1 MFAKNRLHIAV
12 VGALALAASNAI
24 AGSFSAQEIPAPMP
38 PQPVPDTT
46 MPDKHLIHSS
56 SKALINGFMKSTGFK
71 PLLRSGDQLNMLVGT
86 EPSDSE
92 TERFGKLYMADGT
105 ALVDEAGG
113 GCLDFDNRDE
123 SCSDA
128 ISNSN
133 DFNSFIEAGGNLY
146 LVSHFETR
154 PGAMYL
160 TLLDQDDEGNLSPE
174 ATRLIDFSGVYGGWV
189 HCAGTKTPWGS
200 HIGSEEYEPDARQ
213 WVDEDLKDEIPN
225 SGISSYN
232 GAMAAYYD
240 ATGWTFNNNNPAGS
254 EADTIQANM
263 NPYRYGYP
271 VEVQVEADGSTEVI
285 KHFAM
290 GRTANEL
297 SYVMPD
303 NKTVYITDDGTNTML
318 IMFVAQDAEGNDLPA
333 GDLSQGRLY
342 GGVWNQIADTT
353 DPVTGAP
360 LGGRAWLSW
369 IDLGHATSDEIAGV
383 VDGAY
388 DPQSGWEVEFDDMF
402 DYADPNPDGT
412 CPNDLTSV
420 NSGHGSPYQ
429 ECLSMKTDVVGE
441 NIISRLETR
450 RYAALKGATTEFR
463 KVEGASYDASRRV
476 LYMAISDIGS
486 GMLDGN
492 TTDPASTYDVGG
504 NNHVRLAANK
514 CGAIYELRM
523 SSRGRDSDGN
533 PINSK
538 YVARTMSGILAG
550 HQIATSGSNQC
561 SLDGIGNPDNI
572 TFLPGYNLLIIGED
586 AGNSVHQ
593 IDMVWAYDMRKKE
606 LTRIQSTPFGSETTS
621 VYWYPNLNGWGYL
634 MSVVQHPYGE
644 SDGGELANAP
654 EGEAGK
660 YGHVGYFKFPALN

>member
-1 MFAKNRLHIAV
+1 MLTKNRLYIATA
-12 VGALALAASNAI
+12 GALALNAGTVV
-24 AGSFSAQEIPAPMP
+24 AGSFSAEEIPAPMP
-38 PQPVPDTT
+38 PQAVPDTT
-46 MPDKHLIHSS
+46 MPDKHEVHSS
-56 SKALINGFMKSTGFK
+56 SEALINGFIEGTGFT
-71 PLLRSGDQLNMLVGT
+71 PLLRSGDQLPELVGT
-86 EPSDSE
+86 EPSDTE

-105 ALVDEAGG
+105 ALDGAGSS
-113 GCLDFDNRDE
+113 CLDFNAPDA
-123 SCSDA
+123 SCNDA

-160 TLLDQDDEGNLSPE
+160 TLLDQDSEGNLTPE

-200 HIGSEEYEPDARQ
+200 HLGSEEYEPDARG
-213 WVDEDLKDEIPN
+213 WVDASVGIGGYN
-225 SGISSYN
+225 S
-232 GAMAAYYD
+232 AMAAYYD
-240 ATGWTFNNNNPAGS
+240 STGWTFNNNSPSGS
-254 EADTIQANM
+254 DTVAQEVM

-318 IMFVAQDAEGNDLPA
+318 VMFVAQDADGNDLPA

-342 GGVWNQIADTT
+342 AGIWNQITDTT
-353 DPVTGAP
+353 DPKTGAP

-369 IDLGHATSDEIAGV
+369 IDLGHATSDQIAAV
-383 VDGAY
+383 IDDARDPVD
-388 DPQSGWEVEFDDMF
+388 GWEVEFDDMF
-402 DYADPNPDGT
+402 DYANPDAQGN
-412 CPNDLTSV
+412 CPGGLTSV
-420 NSGHGSPYQ
+420 NSGHGRPYQ
-429 ECLSMKTDVVGE
+429 ECLAMKTDVVGE

-450 RYAALKGATTEFR
+450 RYAALKGATTEFK
-463 KVEGASYDASRRV
+463 KVEGASYDPSRRV
-476 LYMAISDIGS
+476 LYMAISDITD
-486 GMLDGN
+486 GMLN
-492 TTDPASTYDVGG
+492 DPTSAEDIGG
-504 NNHVRLAANK
+504 NNHIRVAENR

-523 SSRGRDSDGN
+523 SSRGRDTNGN
-533 PINSK
+533 AINSR
-538 YVARTMSGILAG
+538 YVARTMTGILAG
-550 HQIATSGSNQC
+550 HKVATSGSNQC

-593 IDMVWAYDMRKKE
+593 IDMVWAYDLRKKE

-634 MSVVQHPYGE
+634 MSVIQHPYGE
-644 SDGGELANAP
+644 SDPDELANAP
-654 EGEAGK
+654 EGEAAK
-660 YGHVGYFKFPALN
+660 YGYVGYFKFPALD

>member
-1 MFAKNRLHIAV
+1 MLAKNRLHVAIA
-12 VGALALAASNAI
+12 GALALGAGSAF
-24 AGSFSAQEIPAPMP
+24 AGSFTAEGIQAPMP
-38 PQPVPDTT
+38 PQLVPDSTL
-46 MPDKHLIHSS
+46 PDKHEVHSS
-56 SKALINGFMKSTGFK
+56 SQALINGFVEATGFT
-71 PLLRSGDQLNMLVGT
+71 PLLRSGDQLPALVGT
-86 EPSDSE
+86 EPSASE

-105 ALVDEAGG
+105 ALVDENGG
-113 GCLDFDNRDE
+113 GCLDFDNPDA
-123 SCSDA
+123 SCDDA

-160 TLLDQDDEGNLSPE
+160 TLLDQDTEGNLTPE
-174 ATRLIDFSGVYGGWV
+174 ATRLIDFTGVYGGWV

-200 HIGSEEYEPDARQ
+200 HLGSEEYEPDART
-213 WVDEDLKDEIPN
+213 WVDATKPI
-225 SGISSYN
+225 SGYN
-232 GAMAAYYD
+232 AAMAAYYD
-240 ATGWTFNNNNPAGS
+240 ATGWEFRNNNPSGTDLTVAS
-254 EADTIQANM
+254 ENM

-271 VEVQVEADGSTEVI
+271 VEVKVEADGSTEVI

-318 IMFVAQDAEGNDLPA
+318 VMYVAQDADGNDLPY

-342 GGVWNQIADTT
+342 AGIWNQITDTT
-353 DPVTGAP
+353 DSVTGAP

-369 IDLGHATSDEIAGV
+369 IDLGHATSDQIAAV
-383 VDGAY
+383 IDDAY
-388 DPQSGWEVEFDDMF
+388 DDQAGRWEVQFDDMF
-402 DYADPNPDGT
+402 NYADPNPDGT
-412 CPNDLTSV
+412 CPGGLTSV
-420 NSGHGSPYQ
+420 NSGHGRPYQ
-429 ECLSMKTDVVGE
+429 ECLAIKTDVVGE

-450 RYAALKGATTEFR
+450 RYAALKGATTELK
-463 KVEGASYDASRRV
+463 KVEGASYDPSRRV
-476 LYMAISDIGS
+476 LYMAISDITD
-486 GMLDGN
+486 GMLND
-492 TTDPASTYDVGG
+492 TDSAEDIGG
-504 NNHVRLAANK
+504 NNHIRVAENR

-523 SSRGRDSDGN
+523 SSRGRDTDGN
-533 PINSK
+533 RINSR
-538 YVARTMSGILAG
+538 YVARTMTGILAG
-550 HQIATSGSNQC
+550 KPVDGVVDPNDPDGEDMVNQC
-561 SLDGIGNPDNI
+561 SLDSIGNPDNI

-593 IDMVWAYDMRKKE
+593 IDMVWAYDMRSKE

-644 SDGGELANAP
+644 SDGEELANAP

-660 YGHVGYFKFPALN
+660 FGYVGYFKFPALD